1 MGEFSAFRS
10 AFDYLSIIS
19 VPLICLTIVALAD
32 EIMLLV
38 RRAVM
43 IPKTRSR
50 RR

>member
-1 MGEFSAFRS
+1 MTEVFRD
-10 AFDYLSIIS
+10 AMDYFSIIM

-43 IPKTRSR
+43 IPQSRSR